1 MILTDPCNKWPENYF
16 EKNNEPNE
24 TLVKELHQYGR
35 QNLAL
40 IHVMVQSPYVTKI
53 KRDVA
58 MPFITFVANSG
69 GLLGLCIG
77 FSFISA
83 VELLYWICCF
93 CNIGIKKM
101 CKKNIVTQKVGE
113 EEKIEDTGIENYA
126 VEFVEETIKRTA
138 NQTTRKPENK
148 MPNIS

>member
-1 MILTDPCNKWPENYF
+1 
-16 EKNNEPNE
+16 
-24 TLVKELHQYGR
+24 
-35 QNLAL
+35 
-40 IHVMVQSPYVTKI
+40 MVQSPYVTKI

-58 MPFITFVANSG
+58 IPFVTFVANSG

-93 CNIGIKKM
+93 CNIGIKKI
-101 CKKNIVTQKVGE
+101 CKKNIVTQEAVE
-113 EEKIEDTGIENYA
+113 EEKIRDTGIKKYA
-126 VEFVEETIKRTA
+126 VEFVAETIKRTA

-148 MPNIS
+148 MTNIS

>member
-1 MILTDPCNKWPENYF
+1 MIFTDPCNKWPENYF

-40 IHVMVQSPYVTKI
+40 IHVMEQSPYVTKI
-53 KRDVA
+53 KRVVA
-58 MPFITFVANSG
+58 MPFITLVANSG

-83 VELLYWICCF
+83 IEIFFLICCF

-101 CKKNIVTQKVGE
+101 CKKNIVTQKAVE

-126 VEFVEETIKRTA
+126 VEFVAETIKRTD

>member
-58 MPFITFVANSG
+58 MPFITFIANSG

-83 VELLYWICCF
+83 IEIFFWICCF

-101 CKKNIVTQKVGE
+101 YKKSIVTQDTVE

-126 VEFVEETIKRTA
+126 VQFVGETA
-138 NQTTRKPENK
+138 NEK
-148 MPNIS
+148 